1 MPHVAGHGRSSSNKK
16 TKSKKSSSPTGTN
29 RPGAKDTSKSAQTF
43 KKKYSTPT
51 TSSQDNRNRDNLQS
65 QINQSMGVDRG
76 LAQAVQNYVPPKQTI
91 NPNLGNTYQDYV
103 NQGITDPRQLAAQSM
118 KDAGIS
124 NLAGS
129 GSNVYNN
136 ALANYYA
143 NQGGSTLT
151 GDIGTTD
158 TGTGDTDDTLPEDKK
173 DEKEKEQIKY
183 DTGDGTIGY
192 RDLKLLEKKLGQ
204 EAIIRNGKIFFVDK
218 VGSIVPAFRMV
229 DKLSDVLDKFT
240 GFNPEKTFGDMGD
253 TGKAALFNKI
263 GKMSSSEFENFLNR
277 KGNLDRLLEYKN
289 TLPPSERNILE
300 SSILSNDPTGFANLI
315 KGSGGEG
322 FQNELDKIQNPRE
335 YYSRPENRPRTSG
348 DLENLANL
356 GITYLDGYGPIE
368 RPNRGGNQ
376 QGGGGGGSQPTT
388 PDPTPDP
395 TPTNVPDFLL
405 KRQYMPNF
413 TPSYLGGPEQ
423 MQVAGGYYDPVTK
436 KFIGNPYGTANQYQ
450 FAKGGIVGT
459 SPLLFKNQGGMASD
473 KGIKSFKKYG
483 Y

>member
-1 MPHVAGHGRSSSNKK
+1 MARPKGKSEKAKAA
-16 TKSKKSSSPTGTN
+16 TAKSKQKRALQAMTSNQAYQGSGTSKATQDKIDNAQDRKDAYASMASAGIKSLSGATTGDEAGRRAQEIQRGN
-29 RPGAKDTSKSAQTF
+29 IGGGAKFKPIADYDKGLYTIGAGDT
-43 KKKYSTPT
+43 
-51 TSSQDNRNRDNLQS
+51 
-65 QINQSMGVDRG
+65 
-76 LAQAVQNYVPPKQTI
+76 PP
-91 NPNLGNTYQDYV
+91 L
-103 NQGITDPRQLAAQSM
+103 S
-118 KDAGIS
+118 
-124 NLAGS
+124 
-129 GSNVYNN
+129 
-136 ALANYYA
+136 
-143 NQGGSTLT
+143 
-151 GDIGTTD
+151 TD
-158 TGTGDTDDTLPEDKK
+158 TPPEDKK
-173 DEKEKEQIKY
+173 DEKEKEQVRY

-240 GFNPEKTFGDMGD
+240 GFDPEKTFGDMGD

-315 KGSGGEG
+315 KASGGDK
-322 FQNELDKIQNPRE
+322 FKNELDKIQNPRE

-368 RPNRGGNQ
+368 RPDRGGNQ
-376 QGGGGGGSQPTT
+376 QGGGGGIGNIPTT
-388 PDPTPDP
+388 PTDPTNPNIPTPDYY
-395 TPTNVPDFLL
+395 L

-450 FAKGGIVGT
+450 FAQGGMVGT

-473 KGIKSFKKYG
+473 KGIKSFKNYG